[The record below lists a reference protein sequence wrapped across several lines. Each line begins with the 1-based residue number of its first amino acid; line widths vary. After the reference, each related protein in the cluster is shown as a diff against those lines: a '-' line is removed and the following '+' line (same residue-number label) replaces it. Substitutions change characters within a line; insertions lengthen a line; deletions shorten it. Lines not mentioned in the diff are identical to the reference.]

1 MTSREIDDEAK
12 ADHENDYPTAS
23 SPEAVDS
30 PKGSPKVLVHLVDGL
45 VIEESNQPF
54 EDVRTPLLINRCG
67 PRVRS
72 MISRPRRP
80 RGGRTSSNFKDPAL
94 TTVRCENCG
103 RAGTIRTFLKSGRF
117 CSIPCSKR
125 YRSKGIGQSS
135 RRHRNTHPG
144 MSTRMSS
151 SGGSTSFGVS
161 PRRVQADR
169 NNPIERRMVNLDHV
183 PPPRVFTSPEIN
195 IAVPSELI
203 STNPS
208 GWAPHNVASFINAV
222 GFNDYVQAFLD
233 DDIDGESLLLLKLEH
248 LVEVMRLPVG
258 VALKINSHIAKLCTL
273 G

>member
-1 MTSREIDDEAK
+1 MDVEAK
-12 ADHENDYPTAS
+12 EDHDNDYPTAS

-30 PKGSPKVLVHLVDGL
+30 PRGSPKVLVHLVDGL

-67 PRVRS
+67 PRVRA
-72 MISRPRRP
+72 MVSRPRRP
-80 RGGRTSSNFKDPAL
+80 RGGRNSSNFKDPTL
-94 TTVRCENCG
+94 TAVRCENCG

-125 YRSKGIGQSS
+125 YRSKQGIGLTS
-135 RRHRNTHPG
+135 RRHRNIHPG
-144 MSTRMSS
+144 MGARKFPLTSS
-151 SGGSTSFGVS
+151 GVS
-161 PRRVQADR
+161 PRRVQS
-169 NNPIERRMVNLDHV
+169 ERDVRQIVNLDHV
-183 PPPRVFTSPEIN
+183 PPPRVFTSPEMSIS
-195 IAVPSELI
+195 VPSELV
-203 STNPS
+203 STSPS
-208 GWAPHNVASFINAV
+208 GWATQNVASFINAV

-258 VALKINSHIAKLCTL
+258 VALKINSHIAKLCTV